1 MKTMK
6 NRVLSGAM
14 AGVLAMSLA
23 VPAFAASNST
33 EITGTYK
40 AVTIDVTVT
49 PTASAFINPYGL
61 DLEVSKDG
69 SEITDSTPAADKV
82 TISGQKIVTTPMSLQ
97 NKTAMDLTVGAT
109 LVGEVK
115 EASDMRLAAAPLAAD
130 DTSKPAFV
138 YLQAAQEPT
147 LTGTFTATDAAA
159 IAAKYAAWAASDYD
173 AAKDVILGIREVT
186 KQGLVT
192 LAAADVGT
200 SSFKA
205 GSIALYRLA
214 GDCVSTPRGDGW
226 TAADG
231 FTANVAFTFAP
242 AAKYSITMAAPAD
255 FTVTGSG
262 VTAPDSA
269 TVDVTNASEG
279 ATVTVTVVAANAA
292 DVVTITV
299 TGADGA
305 NIDVTKDPTSSGKNN
320 VFTFTMPA
328 QAVAIAGTVSDT

>member
-1 MKTMK
+1 M
-6 NRVLSGAM
+6 NILIV
-14 AGVLAMSLA
+14 
-23 VPAFAASNST
+23 AAH
-33 EITGTYK
+33 
-40 AVTIDVTVT
+40 
-49 PTASAFINPYGL
+49 P
-61 DLEVSKDG
+61 
-69 SEITDSTPAADKV
+69 
-82 TISGQKIVTTPMSLQ
+82 
-97 NKTAMDLTVGAT
+97 
-109 LVGEVK
+109 
-115 EASDMRLAAAPLAAD
+115 D
-130 DTSKPAFV
+130 D
-138 YLQAAQEPT
+138 E
-147 LTGTFTATDAAA
+147 
-159 IAAKYAAWAASDYD
+159 
-173 AAKDVILGIREVT
+173 ILGVGGTIARHIEAGDEVCVLILGEGQTSRCEKRERAEAGIVEQLH
-186 KQGLVT
+186 KNT